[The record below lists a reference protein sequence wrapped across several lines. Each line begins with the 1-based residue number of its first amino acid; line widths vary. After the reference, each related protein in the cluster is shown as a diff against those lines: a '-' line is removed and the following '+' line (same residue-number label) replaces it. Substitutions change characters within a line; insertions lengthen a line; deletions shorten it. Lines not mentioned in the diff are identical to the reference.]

1 MRSNELK
8 RKVNKINL
16 TCPMVNAILDAFG
29 MELDDLDSR
38 RRQINDDMFFDTCS
52 EDMLKFY
59 EAEAGITP
67 YQSDIDDRRYS
78 LIAKWRASGH
88 TSVETM
94 QNIADS
100 WKYGKTE
107 IDFQDGKIVVTF
119 TDKGIPNDLE
129 GLKAALEDAKPAHLP
144 IEYVYTYNTWNDV
157 LTLTWDQAKTSTWDE
172 LQTR

>member
-1 MRSNELK
+1 MRSRELK
-8 RKVNKINL
+8 QKINKINL
-16 TCPMVNAILDAFG
+16 TCAMVINVLDAFG
-29 MELDDLDSR
+29 LELDQLDADR
-38 RRQINDDMFFDTCS
+38 EQINDDMFFDTCS
-52 EDMLKFY
+52 EEMLKFY
-59 EAEAGITP
+59 EEEAGIIS

-88 TSVETM
+88 TSVETL

-107 IDFQDGKIVVTF
+107 IDFQGGKIVVIF

-144 IEYVYTYNTWNDV
+144 IEYVFIYNTWNDV
-157 LTLTWDQAKTSTWDE
+157 KNMIWNQAATSTWDE
-172 LQTR
+172 LQVR